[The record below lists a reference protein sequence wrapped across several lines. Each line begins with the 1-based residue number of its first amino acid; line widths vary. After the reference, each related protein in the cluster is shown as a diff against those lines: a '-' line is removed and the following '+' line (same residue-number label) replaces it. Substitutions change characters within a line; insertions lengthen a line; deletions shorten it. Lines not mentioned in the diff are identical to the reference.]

1 MKKSGVFWTIAL
13 LLTLLA
19 AGCSSAK
26 PNTENVVAVG
36 HVAALSGDLALWGQA
51 EKNALTLTVEKI
63 NAAGGVAGKQLK
75 IISYDTRG
83 DAAETAKAAQRLLVH
98 DRVVAIIGPAQS
110 SNAIVMSA
118 VTEPAKIP
126 FIATAATSPKATF
139 DPVANTVRGYAFRAG
154 FVDSYQGS
162 VAAQFAG
169 RELKAKSAAVV
180 YDAGS
185 EYSTVL
191 AAFFVKQFVKQ
202 GGKVLANEAFRAND
216 TDFRPLL
223 TKVDQDEPAVIFV
236 PTLHKEAALLVKQ
249 ARGLGMKAKIIGGDG
264 WSNPEILTLGGAAL
278 EGTYFIAQTGLG
290 DPAIGSF
297 VAEYRS
303 KFGQDPVL
311 PNAMLAV
318 DGLMMLIEAIKK
330 ADGTDPVKIA
340 RQLATLKDTQVLTGR
355 LSIDPLTNSPQNR
368 SAVVQEIRGGQFVY
382 RTKIAA
388 D

>member
-13 LLTLLA
+13 LLTLLVS
-19 AGCSSAK
+19 GCSGAK
-26 PNTENVVAVG
+26 PHTDQFLAVG

-51 EKNALTLTVEKI
+51 EKNALSMAVEKI

-118 VTEPAKIP
+118 VTEPAKTP

-154 FVDSYQGS
+154 FIDSYQGS
-162 VAAQFAG
+162 VAAHFAG
-169 RELKAKSAAVV
+169 RDLKAKTAAVL

-191 AAFFVKQFVKQ
+191 AAYFAKQFAKQ
-202 GGKVLANEAFRAND
+202 GGKVLANEAFRANE

-249 ARGLGMKAKIIGGDG
+249 ARDLGIKAKIIGGDG
-264 WSNPEILTLGGAAL
+264 WSNPEILALGGAAL
-278 EGTYFIAQTGLG
+278 EGTYFVAQTGMG
-290 DPAIGSF
+290 DPTIQSF
-297 VAEYRS
+297 IAEYRG

-311 PNAMLAV
+311 PNAALAV
-318 DGLMMLIEAIKK
+318 DSLLMLVEAVKK
-330 ADGTDPVKIA
+330 ADSADPVKIA
-340 RQLATLKDTQVLTGR
+340 RQLAALRDTPVLTGR

-368 SAVVQEIRGGQFVY
+368 SAVVQEIRDGQFVFT
-382 RTKIAA
+382 TKIAS